1 MKKIILNYLSESYI
15 LNFSQITSS
24 AIIALYV
31 PLYIGL
37 ESYGLFAA
45 IIAIPSIMQSLFE
58 SFCVGALISY
68 KRADILIQPIKMY
81 VLPTLVCIAI
91 YFILKLELIVALI
104 ASIMIIFLFIKSML
118 TALVITH
125 GSLPNILLKSEFLVL
140 VSYVLLIVVNLLF
153 KLNGVIVPMIM
164 IALSCFV
171 SSAYLYAFVR
181 AKNIQLAR
189 EMNYTKAPKIPK
201 KLLIRFGSGRIY
213 EESVLTL
220 GPLVLIAMISSL
232 AAGQFRVYISVLKLL
247 YKCFPIRHD
256 ILYRDVTQ
264 GGMNFKTIALPCII
278 IFNASIVAMVLA
290 FVFTSGI
297 DETVVPLMIGGA
309 GGIVALL
316 AIFPLASFLN
326 SRIVYLFFTLILFV
340 YLTTSF
346 GYKYFYLSLILA
358 NLIILIYALNII
370 RGFMIKS

>member
-1 MKKIILNYLSESYI
+1 MKKIIINFLSESYI

-31 PLYIGL
+31 PLYIGI
-37 ESYGLFAA
+37 ESYGIFAA

-81 VLPTLVCIAI
+81 VLPVLVCIFI
-91 YFILKLELIVALI
+91 YFFLKLEFIIALI
-104 ASIMIIFLFIKSML
+104 ASIMITFLFVKSMM

-125 GSLPNILLKSEFLVL
+125 GSYPNILLKSEFLVL
-140 VSYVLLIVVNLLF
+140 LCYVLLILINIEF
-153 KLNGVIVPMIM
+153 KIDGVIAPMIM

-181 AKNIQLAR
+181 AENIQLVC
-189 EMNYTKAPKIPK
+189 EISYTNAPKIPK

-213 EESVLTL
+213 EESVLTI
-220 GPLVLIAMISSL
+220 GPLVLIATISSL
-232 AAGQFRVYISVLKLL
+232 AAGQFRVYTSVLKLL

-256 ILYRDVTQ
+256 ILYREVTQ
-264 GGMNFKTIALPCII
+264 GGMKFKKIALPCII
-278 IFNASIVAMVLA
+278 IFIISIVAMVLA
-290 FVFTSGI
+290 FVVTAGT
-297 DETVVPLMIGGA
+297 DEVIVPLMIGGA

-316 AIFPLASFLN
+316 AIFPLASFVN
-326 SRIVYLFFTLILFV
+326 SRIVFLFFTLILFV

-346 GYKYFYLSLILA
+346 GYEYFYLSLISV
-358 NLIILIYALNII
+358 NLIILVYALIII
-370 RGFMIKS
+370 RSFMMKY